1 MGSKFSRVAA
11 KIVVHKKRVH
21 IAVFILTLLMIPGAL
36 TALQPIDMESYEM
49 ESPELSAQTT
59 IDDEFPT
66 SEIILGFVVAVRD
79 PNEVEPL
86 EEWEP
91 VATVDGGTPDYASI
105 PPISDILEPGKAW
118 KGVTEPDGG
127 ILNLTILKEIDAKA
141 KLVLEHPLGGSL
153 KPLVNEVTGHQ
164 TGGVMSL
171 ADIFRG
177 FMNNTS
183 ILTQPGLSPLGIQ
196 TPPPTNWTDCFP
208 LNCLSFD
215 DENIT
220 QAHIDMAAARM
231 AEGSNN
237 DFLRWISLD
246 RGFVSDFTSIQ
257 EGPIGGTLDSEGNWQ
272 NETNGPGRWSG
283 SASWLLVQ
291 LDRASLEEQ
300 GWEVVWKDAKQEKSI
315 RSTDDGFVIGGYR
328 IANSELVLHPPQY
341 DKETCTELV
350 DEEGAGC
357 SVEWSYMDLEGT
369 LRSQDRTS
377 LTLLVGQGVNVEVNR
392 ELQASTGLIILM
404 GLIILGLLYVSL
416 RRLSDVAIVVV
427 ALGGALLWM
436 QGLIGHFSS
445 FTNLFGISII
455 ARSQFSN
462 LLPILVLALGI
473 DDSLH
478 ALHRYKE
485 ERRNGKSPTE
495 SGTITLNRVGRAILL
510 TSITTMAA
518 FSANLFSD
526 IAALRSFGVE
536 AAMGILAAFLLT
548 GLWVPILR
556 LSVDEWLEKK
566 KQKKLEEKQITHLV
580 PERWLRWVTIQSG
593 RFRNSFVLATIALL
607 VTIPASIAM
616 SNLEGDFAVEDFL
629 DESSDFA
636 QGVNIVNERFS
647 DEGEPAMLLIEGD
660 VLDPRVYEGIDLFR
674 TEMNSVEEGVPEKI
688 TRTPDGNIDLLAI
701 DELLFAAQ
709 GSLILDPEPFK
720 ARGWNPEIEGNGMN
734 CTTTQIGFLD
744 TSDRD
749 CLAFMYG
756 FLTLEGVPGI
766 GPIPSIPS
774 SIVSLYIMPEV
785 ELNPVQPWL
794 DVNGEPAQYNHMLIR
809 FGITGPEDFP
819 SMGPAMDELW
829 RDLEVFTNLS
839 TGTQDT
845 PGTAPTEEKPLTWVM
860 TTGRPVTRFVASTEM
875 QNEMQSSLVL
885 GSVFV
890 FISLAIGFRSIK
902 QALVTL
908 GPILLVV
915 VWLYGLMQ
923 VTGASLNIVT
933 VTIATISLG
942 VGIDYCIHVT
952 ERYRESREK
961 GESHEQALHAVGGAC
976 GLALIGSAASDIAG
990 FSVIA
995 LSPMG
1000 LFSNFGIFS
1009 AAMIFLSLIAS
1020 LVLTTA
1026 ALGLLH
1032 QTTKIGQR
1040 EEE

>member
-1 MGSKFSRVAA
+1 MGTRFARFSEHMVA
-11 KIVVHKKRVH
+11 HRKRVH
-21 IAVFILTLLMIPGAL
+21 IAVFVLTLFMIPGAL

-49 ESPELSAQTT
+49 ESPELTAQTI
-59 IDDEFPT
+59 IDSEFPT
-66 SEIILGFVVAVRD
+66 SEIILGFVVSVRD
-79 PNEVEPL
+79 PSEVEAL
-86 EEWEP
+86 DSWEP
-91 VATVDGGTPDYASI
+91 APSIDGGTPDYTNV
-105 PPISDILEPGKAW
+105 PPANQIVAAGEPWVGISEPN
-118 KGVTEPDGG
+118 GG
-127 ILNLTILKEIDAKA
+127 ILNLTILKEIDGKA
-141 KLVLEHPLGGSL
+141 KLIQDHPLGQSL

-164 TGGVMSL
+164 TAGVMSL

-183 ILTQPGLSPLGIQ
+183 ILTQPGLSPLGVP
-196 TPPPTNWTDCFP
+196 TPAPTNWTDCFP
-208 LNCLSFD
+208 LDCLSFD
-215 DENIT
+215 DVNVT

-237 DFLRWISLD
+237 DFLRWVSLD
-246 RGFVSDFTSIQ
+246 RGFVYDPTSIQ
-257 EGPIGGTLDSEGNWQ
+257 EGPIGGSLDSEGKWQ
-272 NETNGPGRWSG
+272 NETMGYGRWSG

-291 LDRASLEEQ
+291 LDRASLEEG
-300 GWEVVWKDAKQEKSI
+300 GWEITWKDAKQEKSI
-315 RSTDDGFVIGGYR
+315 RNSDDGLIIGGYR
-328 IANSELVLHPPQY
+328 LANSELVLHPPQY
-341 DKETCTELV
+341 TEEYCQELKN
-350 DEEGAGC
+350 DTGSGC
-357 SVEWSYMDLEGT
+357 SVEWTYMDLEGL
-369 LRSQDRTS
+369 LRSHDRTS

-392 ELQASTGLIILM
+392 ELQSSTGLIVLM
-404 GLIILGLLYVSL
+404 GFIILGLLYVSL
-416 RRLSDVAIVVV
+416 RRVSDVAIVVV

-436 QGLIGHFSS
+436 QGFIGHIS
-445 FTNLFGISII
+445 NLTGFFGVDII

-485 ERRNGKSPTE
+485 ERKLGKTASE
-495 SGTITLNRVGRAILL
+495 SGTITLTRVGRAIML

-548 GLWVPILR
+548 GLWVPLLR
-556 LSVDEWLEKK
+556 MSFDEWLENQRGKK
-566 KQKKLEEKQITHLV
+566 IEERQITHLV
-580 PERWLRWVTIQSG
+580 PERWLRGLTIQSG
-593 RFRNSFVLATIALL
+593 RFRNSIVIAVLALL
-607 VTIPASIAM
+607 ITVPASIAM

-636 QGVNIVNERFS
+636 LGVNIVNERFS

-660 VLDPRVYEGIDLFR
+660 VLDPRVYAGIEELR
-674 TEMNSVEEGVPEKI
+674 QRMNNPEPGVPEKI
-688 TRTPDGNIDLLAI
+688 TKTPDGNIDLLAL
-701 DELLFAAQ
+701 DELVFAAQ
-709 GSLILDPEPFK
+709 GSLVLNDEPFR
-720 ARGWNPEIEGNGMN
+720 ARGWNPDVEGNGVGCN
-734 CTTTQIGFLD
+734 TTMIGFID
-744 TSDRD
+744 TDDRD

-766 GPIPSIPS
+766 GPIPDIPAS
-774 SIVSLYIMPEV
+774 LVSLYIMPKV
-785 ELNPVQPWL
+785 ELNQTQPWL
-794 DVNGEPAQYNHMLIR
+794 DINGQPAEYEHMLIR
-809 FGITGPEDFP
+809 FGITSPEDFP
-819 SMGPAMDELW
+819 SLAPAMDKLW

-839 TGTQDT
+839 TGTHET
-845 PGTAPTEEKPLTWVM
+845 AGTAPTEEKPLTWVM

-875 QNEMQSSLVL
+875 QDEMQSSLVL
-885 GSVFV
+885 GSLFVFV
-890 FISLAIGFRSIK
+890 SLAIGFRSIK

-915 VWLYGLMQ
+915 VWLYGLME
-923 VTGASLNIVT
+923 VSGASLNIVT

-961 GESHEQALHAVGGAC
+961 GESHKQALHAVGGAC
-976 GLALIGSAASDIAG
+976 SLALIGSAASDIAG

-1032 QTTKIGQR
+1032 QFTKSNS